1 MGIGG
6 HHPQGGDG
14 APPGSLSILTRMNST
29 GTTWW
34 PTLCRVCRHWQQQM
48 LCGACVE
55 LAALRAPRCPRCG
68 LAHAAPPDGS
78 PAGTAACTRCEDWPP
93 SFDHALAALDY
104 VAPWSS
110 LIASL
115 KFRQDP
121 SLAGFLGGML
131 AQQIERRWASPMAGA
146 STRHHPM
153 RGGTAPRVA
162 GQSSANRRTAM
173 LGRGAPTVVLPVPLS
188 AGRLRERGYNQA
200 WLLARAAARPWR
212 LPLLPDGLIRQRE
225 TARLMSLDA
234 DERSEQIRGA
244 FSVNP
249 KRQSEIAGRH
259 VAVVDDVLTTGATL
273 NEIASTL
280 WQAGARE
287 VSVWVI
293 ARTPP
298 PLDDQA

>member
-1 MGIGG
+1 
-6 HHPQGGDG
+6 
-14 APPGSLSILTRMNST
+14 
-29 GTTWW
+29 
-34 PTLCRVCRHWQQQM
+34 
-48 LCGACVE
+48 
-55 LAALRAPRCPRCG
+55 
-68 LAHAAPPDGS
+68 
-78 PAGTAACTRCEDWPP
+78 
-93 SFDHALAALDY
+93 
-104 VAPWSS
+104 VAPWSG

-121 SLAGFLGGML
+121 SLASFLGGML
-131 AQQIERRWASPMAGA
+131 AQQIERRWASQMAGEPR
-146 STRHHPM
+146 RHHS
-153 RGGTAPRVA
+153 RLGGSAPRAA
-162 GQSSANRRTAM
+162 GPSLANRRTAVPM
-173 LGRGAPTVVLPVPLS
+173 LRRGAPTVVLPVPLS

-212 LPLLPDGLIRQRE
+212 LPLLPDGLLRQRE

-234 DERSEQIRGA
+234 DERTEQIRGA

-249 KRQSEIAGRH
+249 RRQPEIAGRH

-298 PLDDQA
+298 PGDNQP

>member
-1 MGIGG
+1 
-6 HHPQGGDG
+6 
-14 APPGSLSILTRMNST
+14 
-29 GTTWW
+29 
-34 PTLCRVCRHWQQQM
+34 M

-55 LAALRAPRCPRCG
+55 LAALGAPRCPRCG
-68 LAHAAPPDGS
+68 LTHAAPPDGS
-78 PAGTAACTRCEDWPP
+78 PAGTAACARCEDWPP
-93 SFDHALAALDY
+93 RFDHALAALDY
-104 VAPWSS
+104 VAPWSG

-121 SLAGFLGGML
+121 SLAGFLGSML
-131 AQQIERRWASPMAGA
+131 AQQVARRWASATSGPRATRPML
-146 STRHHPM
+146 R
-153 RGGTAPRVA
+153 
-162 GQSSANRRTAM
+162 
-173 LGRGAPTVVLPVPLS
+173 RGAPTVVLPVPLS
-188 AGRLRERGYNQA
+188 PGRLQERGYNQA

-212 LPLLPDGLIRQRE
+212 LPLLADGLIRRRE

-249 KRQSEIAGRH
+249 RRHTQIAGRH

-280 WQAGARE
+280 WLAGARE
-287 VSVWVI
+287 VSVWVV

-298 PLDDQA
+298 PRDDQP

>member
-1 MGIGG
+1 
-6 HHPQGGDG
+6 
-14 APPGSLSILTRMNST
+14 
-29 GTTWW
+29 
-34 PTLCRVCRHWQQQM
+34 M
-48 LCGACVE
+48 LCKACVE
-55 LAALRAPRCPRCG
+55 LAALGAPRCPRCG

-78 PAGTAACTRCEDWPP
+78 PAGTAACARCEDWPP
-93 SFDHALAALDY
+93 GFDHALAALDY
-104 VAPWSS
+104 VAPWSG

-131 AQQIERRWASPMAGA
+131 ARQVERRWASNQARPG
-146 STRHHPM
+146 S
-153 RGGTAPRVA
+153 
-162 GQSSANRRTAM
+162 RRPT
-173 LGRGAPTVVLPVPLS
+173 LPILRRGAPTVVLPVPLS

-212 LPLLPDGLIRQRE
+212 LPLLPDGLIRARE

-234 DERSEQIRGA
+234 DERAEQIRGA

-249 KRQSEIAGRH
+249 RRQSQIAGRH

-280 WQAGARE
+280 WLAGARE

-298 PLDDQA
+298 PTDARSRP